1 MVEMNPGE
9 QLNYDMSI
17 LDSYKSDRDKLIID
31 LELQS
36 AKIKG
41 LTNELAIEKN
51 KLSNIQED
59 IDAINNRFIEVMK
72 RRNMK
77 TAEGFTLVERKQYIY
92 KDDEII
98 KQYPELTRVKVEL
111 DKEKAKEKIITLLD
125 NGLVEVTQTEYLRS
139 VDNNGIK
146 FNKQNR

>member
-59 IDAINNRFIEVMK
+59 IDAISNRFIEVMK